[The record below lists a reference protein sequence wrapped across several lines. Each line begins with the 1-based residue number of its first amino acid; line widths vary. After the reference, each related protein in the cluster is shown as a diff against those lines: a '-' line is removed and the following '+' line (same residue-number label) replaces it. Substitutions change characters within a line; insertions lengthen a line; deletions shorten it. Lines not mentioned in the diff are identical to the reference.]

1 MTHKLLSDF
10 LKRAILEADPNL
22 SSTSE
27 SDWLKYD
34 QYLGVLLAGWS
45 LEAVVEVINRNNQRR
60 LRQKEKKTVKFTLPM
75 NEEKASGSGGKED
88 NWSVEQWLDQ
98 IGMVKYQD
106 NFRKEG
112 YTTLQDVQVGYWF

>member
-1 MTHKLLSDF
+1 M
-10 LKRAILEADPNL
+10 
-22 SSTSE
+22 
-27 SDWLKYD
+27 
-34 QYLGVLLAGWS
+34 
-45 LEAVVEVINRNNQRR
+45 INRNNQRR